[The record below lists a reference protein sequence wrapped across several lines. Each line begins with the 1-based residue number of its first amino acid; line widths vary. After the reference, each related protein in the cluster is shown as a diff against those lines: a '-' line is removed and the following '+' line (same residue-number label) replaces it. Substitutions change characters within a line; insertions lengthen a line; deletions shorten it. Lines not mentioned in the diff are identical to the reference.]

1 MTFIE
6 NNYDPHVPWVSP
18 IETLELR
25 EAEARLFSIR
35 GSIEVTSRVSTGD
48 ALLHVAHSI
57 KNVEDLRVV
66 IRYIL
71 NANLQY
77 IECASSS
84 DAALV
89 VADEACSYV
98 RELLKGFLRKS
109 DIKWREKRIE
119 EISKELTERQLEYC
133 FPERHEPEKK
143 KKLEKGIEFVKNR
156 LEVEEKC
163 YYRDVQLRKEAEVAI
178 EVYASLLSHINQ
190 AKESIS
196 SPSS

>member
-1 MTFIE
+1 MTLIE

-18 IETLELR
+18 IENLELR

-57 KNVEDLRVV
+57 RGMEDLRVV

-89 VADEACSYV
+89 VAGEACSYV
-98 RELLKGFLRKS
+98 KELLEGFLRKS
-109 DIKWREKRIE
+109 NIKWKEKRIE
-119 EISKELTERQLEYC
+119 EISEELAKRQLECY
-133 FPERHEPEKK
+133 FPERHEPEEK
-143 KKLEKGIEFVKNR
+143 KKLEAGIEFVKSR

-163 YYRDVQLRKEAEVAI
+163 YYREVQLRKESEAAI

-196 SPSS
+196 LPSP